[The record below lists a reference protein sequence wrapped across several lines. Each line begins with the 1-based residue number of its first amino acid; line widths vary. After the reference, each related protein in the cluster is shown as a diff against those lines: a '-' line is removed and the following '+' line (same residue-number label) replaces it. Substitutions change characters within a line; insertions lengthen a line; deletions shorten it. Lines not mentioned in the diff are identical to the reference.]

1 MYSYDIFTLVR
12 IALTVQ
18 YNGAGYCGFQI
29 QVKEPS
35 VQEELEK
42 AIFTVTRNR
51 SRIHAAGRTDT
62 GVHAFGHV
70 KKLAYSLNC
79 VLPHDISVIHSSVV
93 DGDFHA
99 RFSCLERQYVYR
111 VLNTPLRMALYENQ
125 RYWIR
130 HELNLEKM
138 REAAE
143 YLIGENDF
151 ATFTLLKYVKNG
163 EVTIR
168 RIDEIKL
175 VQQGY
180 MLDIFYRGSGFLHN
194 MIRIISGTL
203 LSVGVSEMEPV
214 AVREMLSA
222 RSRVAAGATLPAYAL
237 YFVNAIYE
245 NYKTPLSLIPF
256 YHEAGLYG
264 VRR

>member
-62 GVHAFGHV
+62 GVHAFGQVVHFDLENNEVDV

-151 ATFTLLKYVKNG
+151 ATF
-163 EVTIR
+163 
-168 RIDEIKL
+168 
-175 VQQGY
+175 
-180 MLDIFYRGSGFLHN
+180 
-194 MIRIISGTL
+194 
-203 LSVGVSEMEPV
+203 
-214 AVREMLSA
+214 
-222 RSRVAAGATLPAYAL
+222 AL
-237 YFVNAIYE
+237 TF
-245 NYKTPLSLIPF
+245 K
-256 YHEAGLYG
+256 
-264 VRR
+264 RD